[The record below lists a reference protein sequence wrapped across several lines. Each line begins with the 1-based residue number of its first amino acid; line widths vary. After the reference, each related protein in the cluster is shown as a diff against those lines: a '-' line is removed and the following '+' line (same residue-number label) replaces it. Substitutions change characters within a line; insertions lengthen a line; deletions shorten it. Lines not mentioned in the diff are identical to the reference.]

1 MPQDAPAHAPLTA
14 DTPATVGFKSPLFWI
29 PVVLLVV
36 ADLATKSWAF
46 STLPEYGPTYVWGDW
61 FGWQRLHNPGGVFGM
76 GQSMTVPLTI
86 IRIFAVGL
94 LLWLAARQL
103 RGSKRAVL
111 TLALLEAGAVGNLYD
126 NLGGW
131 FGWSDGTGHVRD
143 FIRVD
148 LGPAPEWWPDFIPW
162 LFHPWPIF
170 NLADSCITI
179 GFLLLLTGLGK
190 VHWPGSETDPD
201 ANAGNGKSAPAKD
214 AN

>member
-1 MPQDAPAHAPLTA
+1 MPADAPATAPPSIEP
-14 DTPATVGFKSPLFWI
+14 PATVGFKSPLFWI
-29 PVVLLVV
+29 PVVALVI
-36 ADLATKSWAF
+36 ADLASKGWAF
-46 STLPEYGPTYVWGDW
+46 STLPEHGPTYVWGTW

-94 LLWLAARQL
+94 LAWLAARQV
-103 RGSKRAVL
+103 RGGKRAVL
-111 TLALLEAGAVGNLYD
+111 TLALLEAGAIGNLYD

-148 LGPAPEWWPDFIPW
+148 LGAAPGWWPDFIPW

-190 VHWPGSETDPD
+190 VHWPGSDSKADGKAATGKSDPAQD
-201 ANAGNGKSAPAKD
+201 AN
-214 AN
+214 